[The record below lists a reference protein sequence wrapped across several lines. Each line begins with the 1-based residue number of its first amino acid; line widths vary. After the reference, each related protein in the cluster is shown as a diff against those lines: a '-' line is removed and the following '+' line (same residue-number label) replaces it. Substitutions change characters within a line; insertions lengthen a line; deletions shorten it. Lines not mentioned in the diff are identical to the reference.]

1 MAILSKFAGGAGE
14 LAFAFLAFIVVL
26 TVVVFIH
33 ELAHFAV
40 ARWCGVK
47 VTAFSI
53 CFGREIWG
61 FTDRHGTRWRIG
73 WIPLGGYVKWVDD
86 ENAASAGAGK
96 DTSKLSAEDRAGA
109 FNLKPLWQKSAIV
122 AAGPISNFILAIV
135 IFAGMA
141 MWFGVATLQPRVAE
155 ITKDSAAERAGM
167 KPGDLIRRLDG
178 ETIGSFDDVRRIVAL
193 SPSRPMKMQVDRAGQ
208 SVLLT
213 ITPDAKEEPD
223 TFGGTLRR
231 GLIGV
236 KPVLAAEAFSH
247 RKVGLIDGLG
257 VGVKQTTTIVT
268 STVGYIRD
276 VFAGRQRADQIG
288 GAIQIAQVSSREAR
302 KGFENLLALIGA
314 LSASIGFINLL
325 PIPVLD
331 GGHLLFY
338 SIEAIIR
345 RPLSDQFKEV
355 GFKFGLATL
364 LTLMLFTT
372 VMDVTKLSR
381 LVAAYFGS

>member
-1 MAILSKFAGGAGE
+1 MGILGKFVGGAGD
-14 LAFAFLAFIVVL
+14 LAFAFLAFIFVL

-61 FTDRHGTRWRIG
+61 FTDKHGTRWRLG

-86 ENAASAGAGK
+86 ENAASAGTK
-96 DTSKLSAEDRAGA
+96 DTSQMSATDREGS
-109 FNLKPLWQKSAIV
+109 FSLKPLWQKAAIV

-135 IFAGMA
+135 IFAGMF
-141 MWFGVATLQPRVAE
+141 MWFGQATLQPRVSE
-155 ITKDSAAERAGM
+155 VLKGSAAERGGM
-167 KPGDLIRRLDG
+167 QSGDFIRVIDG
-178 ETIGSFDDVRRIVAL
+178 EAVKSFDDVKRIVSL
-193 SPSRPMKMQVDRAGQ
+193 GPSRPMIMQVDRAG
-208 SVLLT
+208 STATLT
-213 ITPDAKEEPD
+213 VTPSAVEEPD

-231 GLIGV
+231 GVIGV
-236 KPVLAAEAFSH
+236 KPVTTPDAFTH

-257 VGVKQTTTIVT
+257 IGVRQTTIIIT

-288 GAIQIAQVSSREAR
+288 GPIQIAQVSSREAK
-302 KGFENLLALIGA
+302 KGIESLLLLIAA

-331 GGHLLFY
+331 GGHLMFY
-338 SIEAIIR
+338 AIEGIIR
-345 RPLSDQFKEV
+345 RPLSDGFKEM
-355 GFKFGLATL
+355 GFKFGLAL
-364 LTLMLFTT
+364 LLSLMLFTT
-372 VMDVTKLSR
+372 VTDVTKLWR
-381 LVAAYFGS
+381 LLTGNV

>member
-1 MAILSKFAGGAGE
+1 MEILSKFAGGAGD
-14 LAFAFLAFIVVL
+14 LAFAFVVFIFVL

-61 FTDRHGTRWRIG
+61 FTDRHGTRWRLG

-86 ENAASAGAGK
+86 ENVASAGSK
-96 DTSKLSAEDRAGA
+96 DTAQMSADDRSGS
-109 FNLKPLWQKSAIV
+109 FSTKPLWQKSAIV

-135 IFAGMA
+135 IFAGMF
-141 MWFGVATLQPRVAE
+141 MWFGIATLQPKISEVV
-155 ITKDSAAERAGM
+155 KGSAADRAGVEA
-167 KPGDLIRRLDG
+167 GDIIRSLDG
-178 ETIGSFDDVRRIVAL
+178 EVITSFGSVQRIIAL
-193 SPSRPMKMQVDRAGQ
+193 GPNRPMKMVVDRGGAP
-208 SVLLT
+208 VT
-213 ITPDAKEEPD
+213 MTVTPTAEEEAD
-223 TFGGTLRR
+223 TYGGTLRR
-231 GLIGV
+231 GKLGV
-236 KPVLAAEAFSH
+236 RPVTTADAFTH
-247 RKVGLIDGLG
+247 RKVGLIEGIREG
-257 VGVKQTTTIVT
+257 TSQTATIIT

-288 GAIQIAQVSSREAR
+288 GPIQIAQVSSREAK
-302 KGFENLLALIGA
+302 KGIENLLALIAA

-331 GGHLLFY
+331 GGHLMFY
-338 SIEAIIR
+338 AIEAIIR
-345 RPLSDQFKEV
+345 RPLSDGFKEM
-355 GFKFGLATL
+355 GFKFGLALL

-372 VMDVTKLSR
+372 VTDVTKLWR
-381 LVAAYFGS
+381 LLTGNV